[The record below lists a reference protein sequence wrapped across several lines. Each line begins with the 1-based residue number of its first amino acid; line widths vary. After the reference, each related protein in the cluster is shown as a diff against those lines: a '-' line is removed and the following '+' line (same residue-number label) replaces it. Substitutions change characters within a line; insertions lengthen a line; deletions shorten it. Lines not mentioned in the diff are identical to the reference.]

1 MAINESARLGDKSV
15 REARPGV
22 THAPVAAR
30 HATVL
35 PDQPVVVNDA
45 DAVLASFRLRDL
57 WAYRELLLFL
67 TWRDIKVRYKQTAMG
82 ATWAIIQPLFIVLTF
97 AVFFGLLVG
106 VPTEHMPFLVFY
118 YCGLLPWTFFATAV
132 TQSSLSLVGS
142 ANLITKVYFPRAIV
156 PAAAVFAGLVD
167 LLIAS
172 AILIGLAAFYGLGRT
187 PQMLML
193 PALIVLTVLL
203 ALGLGMWLAALTV
216 KYRDV
221 RHALPFV
228 LQMWM
233 FLTPIIYPLDV
244 VPPKWRWLMFVNPL
258 TGIVEGLRDALTG
271 RAFNWPALGLATLVT
286 LLILCAAAI
295 AFQRIEKSFADLI

>member
-1 MAINESARLGDKSV
+1 MAINESARLGDKPV
-15 REARPGV
+15 IEARPGV
-22 THAPVAAR
+22 THAPAAAR
-30 HATVL
+30 HAAAL
-35 PDQPVVVNDA
+35 PEQPVVVNDA

-82 ATWAIIQPLFIVLTF
+82 AAWAIIQPLFIVLTF

-106 VPTEHMPFLVFY
+106 VPTENMPFLVFY

-172 AILIGLAAFYGLGRT
+172 AILIGLAAYYGLGRT
-187 PQMLML
+187 SQILML
-193 PALIVLTVLL
+193 PALIALTVLL

-244 VPPKWRWLMFVNPL
+244 VPPKWRWLMFINPL
-258 TGIVEGLRDALTG
+258 TGIVEGLRAALTG
-271 RAFNWPALGLATLVT
+271 RVFNWPALGLATLVT
-286 LLILCAAAI
+286 LLILCAAAV

>member
-1 MAINESARLGDKSV
+1 MAINESARLGDKPV
-15 REARPGV
+15 IEARTGV
-22 THAPVAAR
+22 THATVGARDTAA
-30 HATVL
+30 L
-35 PDQPVVVNDA
+35 PEQPVVVNDA

-106 VPTEHMPFLVFY
+106 VPTENMPFLVFY

-172 AILIGLAAFYGLGRT
+172 AILVGLAAYYGLGRT
-187 PQMLML
+187 SQMFML
-193 PALIVLTVLL
+193 PALIALTVLL

-244 VPPKWRWLMFVNPL
+244 VPPKWRWLMFINPL
-258 TGIVEGLRDALTG
+258 TGIVEGLRAALTG
-271 RAFNWPALGLATLVT
+271 RVFNWPALGLATLVT
-286 LLILCAAAI
+286 LLILCAAAV